1 ANPNPFQQP
10 NRSESAVQWASWYN
24 PGEEN
29 SMNLAGV
36 VQQLRKERDQAART
50 VQQLDAA
57 LAALNGD
64 SYGRRTGTRRNISA
78 AGRARIAAAQRAR
91 WAKVRGTGKQ
101 KQNVVSML
109 KRKRM
114 SAAARRKIA
123 SAQRARWA
131 KVKAA
136 QKKSA

>member
-1 ANPNPFQQP
+1 MSGSQIVQ
-10 NRSESAVQWASWYN
+10 NRLSERRVDTI

-29 SMNLAGV
+29 SMNLAGF

-57 LAALNGD
+57 LAALDGG

-91 WAKVRGTGKQ
+91 WAKARGNNGHKR
-101 KQNVVSML
+101 NVVSVP
-109 KRKRM
+109 KKKTM
-114 SAAARRKIA
+114 SAAARRRIA
-123 SAQRARWA
+123 AAQRARWA